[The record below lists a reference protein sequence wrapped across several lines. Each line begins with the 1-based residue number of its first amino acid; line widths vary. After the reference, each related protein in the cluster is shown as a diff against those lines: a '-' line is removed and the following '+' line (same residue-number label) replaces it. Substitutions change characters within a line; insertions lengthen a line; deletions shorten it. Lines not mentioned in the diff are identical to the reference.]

1 MTSSFQ
7 WFYLGGGGVFNNTLS
22 MEVYT
27 AQTCK
32 FTDGLGRIWKEGF
45 MEISRSYPRT
55 CQGGLSGITKGL
67 VKTVGV
73 SGEIQLAYPFQLTIQ

>member
-27 AQTCK
+27 AQNYK
-32 FTDGLGRIWKEGF
+32 FTDGLGRIWKEG
-45 MEISRSYPRT
+45 SW
-55 CQGGLSGITKGL
+55 KN
-67 VKTVGV
+67 
-73 SGEIQLAYPFQLTIQ
+73 